1 MSVQITERDF
11 YNMRNQRDQA
21 RTMTITRE
29 MKLNQLRARIA
40 ELETCVKNA
49 NIAATSLQIQ
59 NVKFIAEITRLT
71 AFNESMQ
78 TDARKNTETINKQAA
93 EINTIKS
100 AIEDVKYYVGNP
112 SAWEHYDDGV
122 SEKIR
127 AILKAAG
134 MA

>member
-1 MSVQITERDF
+1 MKTEAIR
-11 YNMRNQRDQA
+11 YCIQA
-21 RTMTITRE
+21 QFGKE
-29 MKLNQLRARIA
+29 DYAEARLELTA
-40 ELETCVKNA
+40 LETKIN
-49 NIAATSLQIQ
+49 
-59 NVKFIAEITRLT
+59 RLT
-71 AFNESMQ
+71 TFNESMQ
-78 TDARKNTETINKQAA
+78 TDARKNTATINKQAA
-93 EINTIKS
+93 EIDTIKA

>member
-1 MSVQITERDF
+1 MNTEAIRYCIQSQFGKED
-11 YNMRNQRDQA
+11 YAEA
-21 RTMTITRE
+21 RLELT
-29 MKLNQLRARIA
+29 A
-40 ELETCVKNA
+40 LET
-49 NIAATSLQIQ
+49 
-59 NVKFIAEITRLT
+59 EINRLT
-71 AFNESMQ
+71 TFNESMQ
-78 TDARKNTETINKQAA
+78 TDARKNTATINKQAA
-93 EINTIKS
+93 EIDTIKA